1 MGVEGS
7 SQFNDPNAL
16 AGFSNDVDYTEQQIG
31 AFLNNEV
38 GLSVVAIERLGQGTD
53 SIVFLINKRWIF
65 KFACRR
71 QAIGLTKAEAYVLA
85 RLAKESLPVAV
96 PRIIWSGLFDG
107 QWPYIGYPLIPG
119 RVGYRCDFDA
129 QQRAQT
135 GIVLAKF
142 LRALHAITPT
152 SDDLEALPEDRFG
165 RVPMNDWID
174 EIESRVN
181 ALLRTGI
188 VKEPSDRLTVTS
200 AARGCC
206 LGDRVSL
213 VHRDLTVKN
222 MLFAD
227 SLQGVVDWADARMGH
242 PAIDLEIVYLFLPA
256 SCRAVFW
263 THYGEVPSAWR
274 ALARLRALYRTGF
287 WISAPEYQTDPAFRK
302 EARQALQFALES
314 RC

>member
-1 MGVEGS
+1 
-7 SQFNDPNAL
+7 
-16 AGFSNDVDYTEQQIG
+16 
-31 AFLNNEV
+31 
-38 GLSVVAIERLGQGTD
+38 
-53 SIVFLINKRWIF
+53 
-65 KFACRR
+65 
-71 QAIGLTKAEAYVLA
+71 
-85 RLAKESLPVAV
+85 
-96 PRIIWSGLFDG
+96 
-107 QWPYIGYPLIPG
+107 
-119 RVGYRCDFDA
+119 
-129 QQRAQT
+129 
-135 GIVLAKF
+135 
-142 LRALHAITPT
+142 
-152 SDDLEALPEDRFG
+152 
-165 RVPMNDWID
+165 MNDWID